1 MEEKTAPKPTLDI
14 KIPPFFYYLACFF
27 SGIFLGSFLTF
38 QIQKDNYSLS
48 DCFLVHEAVGE
59 EPEVLGGS
67 VTATTSGE
75 GEQNVQTQAQTQIQN
90 QPQASNLVSINNAS
104 LAELDTL
111 PGIGPAYAQR
121 IVDGRPYGSISE
133 VLKVKG
139 IGPKTF
145 EKIRDLITL

>member
-38 QIQKDNYSLS
+38 KIQKNNYSLN
-48 DCFLVHEAVGE
+48 DCFLVHEAVKE
-59 EPEVLGGS
+59 EPEVLAGS
-67 VTATTSGE
+67 IVATVSGE
-75 GEQNVQTQAQTQIQN
+75 ASPPAGGQAQN
-90 QPQASNLVSINNAS
+90 QDQSNLVSINNAT

-121 IVDGRPYGSISE
+121 IVEGRPYGNISE

-145 EKIRDLITL
+145 EKIKDLISL